1 MDATDL
7 IRMYFDLG
15 LSYVD
20 IVEILSST
28 HNITISLRNLKR
40 KLHELHLDRR
50 KTYADYADI
59 FNFVEAQLRT
69 SGQMHGYRWM
79 ANKCVE
85 NGLKVRR
92 EDVRIILQTI
102 DGAGVSH
109 RKARKLNRRVYFS
122 KGPNFIW
129 HTDCYDK
136 LKPYGICISGCIDG
150 YSRHII
156 WLHASTNTS
165 DPRIIGNYFINE
177 VRKRGG
183 CPQRLRGDLGTE
195 NSLVRDFQRFFQNRF
210 SAYLEGAS
218 THNQRIESWW
228 GQFRKQCTEF
238 WIALFSTLRDNGDFD
253 GCFIDKSI
261 LQFCFM
267 QLIRV
272 CVCNYYSTYMFI
284 LHFYH

>member
-50 KTYADYADI
+50 NTYADYADI
-59 FNFVEAQLRT
+59 FNFVDAQLRT

-79 ANKCVE
+79 VNKCVE

-92 EDVRIILQTI
+92 EDVSYIRIILQTI

-129 HTDCYDK
+129 HVHG
-136 LKPYGICISGCIDG
+136 L
-150 YSRHII
+150 
-156 WLHASTNTS
+156 
-165 DPRIIGNYFINE
+165 
-177 VRKRGG
+177 
-183 CPQRLRGDLGTE
+183 LR
-195 NSLVRDFQRFFQNRF
+195 
-210 SAYLEGAS
+210 
-218 THNQRIESWW
+218 
-228 GQFRKQCTEF
+228 
-238 WIALFSTLRDNGDFD
+238 
-253 GCFIDKSI
+253 
-261 LQFCFM
+261 
-267 QLIRV
+267 
-272 CVCNYYSTYMFI
+272 
-284 LHFYH
+284 